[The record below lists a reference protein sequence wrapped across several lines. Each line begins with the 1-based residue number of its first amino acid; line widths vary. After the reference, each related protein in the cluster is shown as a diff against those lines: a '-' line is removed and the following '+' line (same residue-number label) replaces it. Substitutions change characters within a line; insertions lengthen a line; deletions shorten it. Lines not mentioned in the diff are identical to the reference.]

1 MMKNIIGAL
10 RIDYRRSLSFLF
22 AFGIM
27 LFVVVS
33 YASISDEISFNRGDV
48 LYYMELFI
56 MQGPFTMIIL
66 FIGVI
71 PYGLS
76 FCIDWENRFIRTN
89 IIRVSC
95 RSYAWAKVIVVATS
109 SAAVIL
115 LGHLLTT
122 CLLSLHMPLLGD
134 EYYRAG
140 YEVYTQ
146 TVFGSIIDV
155 NALLYLLIRS
165 VVSALHCSFW
175 AVFAL
180 CISAFT
186 ADPFITLASPV
197 IGSYFIINLTYAL
210 NFPAHLKL
218 NSIAACNFDI
228 GGIGISFLYAILFFL
243 VLIILLG
250 CLFYTQVKRRV
261 ENG

>member
-1 MMKNIIGAL
+1 
-10 RIDYRRSLSFLF
+10 
-22 AFGIM
+22 M

-56 MQGPFTMIIL
+56 MQGSFTMIIL

-134 EYYRAG
+134 
-140 YEVYTQ
+140 
-146 TVFGSIIDV
+146 
-155 NALLYLLIRS
+155 
-165 VVSALHCSFW
+165 
-175 AVFAL
+175 
-180 CISAFT
+180 
-186 ADPFITLASPV
+186 
-197 IGSYFIINLTYAL
+197 
-210 NFPAHLKL
+210 
-218 NSIAACNFDI
+218 
-228 GGIGISFLYAILFFL
+228 
-243 VLIILLG
+243 
-250 CLFYTQVKRRV
+250 
-261 ENG
+261 

>member
-109 SAAVIL
+109 SVAVIL

-134 EYYRAG
+134 EYYR
-140 YEVYTQ
+140 
-146 TVFGSIIDV
+146 
-155 NALLYLLIRS
+155 
-165 VVSALHCSFW
+165 
-175 AVFAL
+175 
-180 CISAFT
+180 
-186 ADPFITLASPV
+186 
-197 IGSYFIINLTYAL
+197 
-210 NFPAHLKL
+210 
-218 NSIAACNFDI
+218 
-228 GGIGISFLYAILFFL
+228 
-243 VLIILLG
+243 VL
-250 CLFYTQVKRRV
+250 
-261 ENG
+261 

>member
-76 FCIDWENRFIRTN
+76 FCIDGQ
-89 IIRVSC
+89 
-95 RSYAWAKVIVVATS
+95 K
-109 SAAVIL
+109 L
-115 LGHLLTT
+115 LLLLHHLL
-122 CLLSLHMPLLGD
+122 P
-134 EYYRAG
+134 
-140 YEVYTQ
+140 
-146 TVFGSIIDV
+146 
-155 NALLYLLIRS
+155 
-165 VVSALHCSFW
+165 
-175 AVFAL
+175 
-180 CISAFT
+180 
-186 ADPFITLASPV
+186 
-197 IGSYFIINLTYAL
+197 
-210 NFPAHLKL
+210 
-218 NSIAACNFDI
+218 
-228 GGIGISFLYAILFFL
+228 
-243 VLIILLG
+243 
-250 CLFYTQVKRRV
+250 LFYWAIC
-261 ENG
+261 